1 MRFLRFM
8 TLCALAALSC
18 VACEEEYTTYSD
30 AEYVMFA
37 DTMSINMVLPDQE
50 YFSVAVASTVACKYD
65 RTFGVE
71 IVDEGSNV
79 IEGKHFRLLSN
90 SVTIPAGKLATEVKV
105 QGLYDNIL
113 PTDSLGFT
121 LRLVMPEQ
129 LEWELYKDN
138 VQTKVVMYK
147 ACPFDVNNFS
157 GWCVVTSLLLRNYPG
172 DNDSYQ
178 RLIKTEVHPSVPNTV
193 ILRECFYDGY
203 DLTITFDTT
212 DVANPI
218 VTMDK
223 DQLLSDEASVF
234 GQILG
239 DNHILTT
246 HSSYYPSY
254 YNSCQRFVELW
265 NEVYVEDLGEM
276 IGTVGHFY
284 SILEWV
290 SDEEAADLKKQGM

>member
-71 IVDEGSNV
+71 IVDEGSNA

-178 RLIKTEVHPSVPNTV
+178 RLIKTDVHPSVPNTV

>member
-8 TLCALAALSC
+8 TLCALAALSF

-71 IVDEGSNV
+71 IVDEGSNA
-79 IEGKHFRLLSN
+79 IEGQHFRLLSN
-90 SVTIPAGKLATEVKV
+90 SITIPAGKLATEVKV

>member
-1 MRFLRFM
+1 M
-8 TLCALAALSC
+8 TLCALATLSC

-71 IVDEGSNV
+71 IVDEGSNA

>member
-1 MRFLRFM
+1 M
-8 TLCALAALSC
+8 TLCALAALSF

-71 IVDEGSNV
+71 IVDEGSNA

-90 SVTIPAGKLATEVKV
+90 SITIPAGKLATEVKV

>member
-1 MRFLRFM
+1 MM
-8 TLCALAALSC
+8 LCALAALSC

-71 IVDEGSNV
+71 IVDEGSNA

-105 QGLYDNIL
+105 QGLYDNIQ

>member
-1 MRFLRFM
+1 M

-71 IVDEGSNV
+71 IVDEGSNA

-178 RLIKTEVHPSVPNTV
+178 RLIKTDVHPSVPNTV

>member
-1 MRFLRFM
+1 M
-8 TLCALAALSC
+8 TLCALAALSF

-71 IVDEGSNV
+71 IVDEGSNA
-79 IEGKHFRLLSN
+79 IEGQHFRLLSN

>member
-1 MRFLRFM
+1 M
-8 TLCALAALSC
+8 TLCALTALSC

-71 IVDEGSNV
+71 IVDEGSNA

>member
-1 MRFLRFM
+1 M

-50 YFSVAVASTVACKYD
+50 YFSVAVASTVACNYD

-71 IVDEGSNV
+71 IVDEGSNA

-290 SDEEAADLKKQGM
+290 TDEEAADLKKQGM

>member
-8 TLCALAALSC
+8 TLCALAALSF

-71 IVDEGSNV
+71 IVDEGSNA
-79 IEGKHFRLLSN
+79 IEGQHFRLLSN